1 MKKEHR
7 TTPPADHA
15 PSYPKI
21 SPHSCDE
28 TAQKALEELG
38 REKPAQEAEEEKGSQ
53 GGGKTCGKDGVAGS
67 TIRRRAARRNTITAE
82 QLRERYR
89 DPENH
94 SFPAYGNPKDG
105 VPISDPMSAKSN
117 RLKGLL
123 SGSFAPKKT
132 FDPGTGGQNKRPSY
146 STTTN
151 NEPPRSAKRQ
161 KTKDEASSAAAY
173 TNSTFAPPPSPSP
186 ARSIRSL
193 SAVDLTKPDVDAASN
208 RSTQQPAFQ
217 VEEYRTVQRNNSVP
231 RKNTRTRKRSANKSP
246 ASKVQPLDI
255 DGEEDEISQ
264 DMPAVKKRNVGKMV
278 PFKMTPLKGS
288 RDASEGISD
297 SDLHKIDELAS
308 EAGSA
313 KKRQVFDVDPI
324 SDDEKPSP
332 TTSESRLVKAD
343 MSRVEFKK
351 QKPDA
356 VIFKLKRAVS
366 GKHILV
372 VDELPPEEQPH
383 LQVLDD
389 KKHLLACGRDG
400 KRSHLF
406 HWIEVKVNFCQRI
419 AYATTATPLASI
431 SRSSSGEAAGRL
443 VLEFAANNDALRF
456 GNWVEGVAGGLRN
469 LKVPCEPAD
478 SHQLQKVFD
487 TQWKNAVEYKPASW
501 TSKPDDIRYLES
513 KKASK
518 DGDIH
523 NSTPRTSSR
532 PNSAHQDVSYQSGKP
547 LRSSMNTGDPAS
559 TPSKTPRTS
568 SFFTLAG
575 EKDAKAEPRR
585 TRDVPQR
592 QTRDAAARRTNEPK
606 PSILAPR
613 SPSPVL
619 WTEENKEWKKIW
631 DDDKPL
637 LYPEFG
643 KHKATVIRDD
653 IFRLDEGQF
662 MNDNLIWFYMK
673 YLQVKLEKENKQTH
687 DRIYFMNTYFY
698 PKLTEKSGRGINYE
712 GVRSWTTKVDLFSY
726 DYIVVPVN
734 EQAHWYLAII
744 CHPSKLI
751 KAQEVQEVD
760 KEPPQVAQKE
770 ALVSAVGEQV
780 EHMSLDDPAT
790 ENKDTVVLVEP
801 KASPVKSQLPR
812 KSTGALPRKKDPS
825 EARVITLD
833 SLGVGHS
840 ATCGN
845 LKEYL
850 VREAKDKKNL
860 EIEAPGQ
867 FGMTAKNIPEQLDH
881 ASCGAFLLGYLRE
894 FLKAPDDTVGRIVRK
909 EEMNWDITSIAMRSE
924 LRGIIIE
931 QREEQNRRFALL
943 AAEKKTKRKTPK
955 APISSKSS
963 EEPSGVPST
972 PRTPVSA
979 GDAPKKPSST
989 IKGSPAT
996 PSIPSIPSMDGSSSP
1011 VKTETNGEAPPV
1023 HDSVP
1028 QEPSGSEVGI
1038 AKTAEELQPVAS
1050 KISER
1055 PKTPPRS
1062 EPLAKV
1068 NPSPTQQ
1075 RTSPRFNKGKTNGQ
1089 VDKVQTTDEAPAAS
1103 PSATSKA
1110 GSAQKRLRKPG
1121 FSPAE
1126 EIMNQISSPSKTH
1139 PMPIRTERRASR
1151 PTEKSPTPTQQ
1162 LLSESQ
1168 DSPSKKTPVQNLTH
1182 TAERPSTHKDRSTL
1196 KQKDL
1201 QTLTQAPTLT
1211 SPYFAPPVKSPPSA
1225 TKPRQLSIEEIPQ
1238 PISTQPIP
1246 SIEDEGLYHKSP
1258 GNSGFKSSQT
1268 VTVDLTD

>member
-1 MKKEHR
+1 
-7 TTPPADHA
+7 
-15 PSYPKI
+15 
-21 SPHSCDE
+21 
-28 TAQKALEELG
+28 
-38 REKPAQEAEEEKGSQ
+38 
-53 GGGKTCGKDGVAGS
+53 
-67 TIRRRAARRNTITAE
+67 
-82 QLRERYR
+82 
-89 DPENH
+89 
-94 SFPAYGNPKDG
+94 
-105 VPISDPMSAKSN
+105 MSAKGN

-173 TNSTFAPPPSPSP
+173 TSSTFAPPPSPSP
-186 ARSIRSL
+186 ARSIRSS

-208 RSTQQPAFQ
+208 RSTQQPVFQ
-217 VEEYRTVQRNNSVP
+217 VEEYRNVQRNNSVP

-332 TTSESRLVKAD
+332 TTSQSRLAKAD

-372 VDELPPEEQPH
+372 VEDLSPEEQPH

-389 KKHLLACGRDG
+389 KKHLIACR
-400 KRSHLF
+400 
-406 HWIEVKVNFCQRI
+406 
-419 AYATTATPLASI
+419 
-431 SRSSSGEAAGRL
+431 
-443 VLEFAANNDALRF
+443 
-456 GNWVEGVAGGLRN
+456 RN
-469 LKVPCEPAD
+469 ED
-478 SHQLQKVFD
+478 SQQLQKVFD
-487 TQWKNAVEYKPASW
+487 KQWENAVNYKPAPW
-501 TSKPDDIRYLES
+501 TPKPDDIRYLES
-513 KKASK
+513 KQASK
-518 DGDIH
+518 DGDIQK
-523 NSTPRTSSR
+523 STPRTSSR
-532 PNSAHQDVSYQSGKP
+532 PNSAHQDASYQ
-547 LRSSMNTGDPAS
+547 
-559 TPSKTPRTS
+559 
-568 SFFTLAG
+568 
-575 EKDAKAEPRR
+575 
-585 TRDVPQR
+585 
-592 QTRDAAARRTNEPK
+592 
-606 PSILAPR
+606 
-613 SPSPVL
+613 PVL

-943 AAEKKTKRKTPK
+943 AAEKKAKRKTPK

-963 EEPSGVPST
+963 EEPSGMPST

-996 PSIPSIPSMDGSSSP
+996 PSIPSMDGSSSP
-1011 VKTETNGEAPPV
+1011 VKRETNGEAPPV
-1023 HDSVP
+1023 HDTVP

-1038 AKTAEELQPVAS
+1038 AKTPEELQPVAS

-1055 PKTPPRS
+1055 PKTPPRY
-1062 EPLAKV
+1062 EPPAKV
-1068 NPSPTQQ
+1068 NSSPTQQ

-1089 VDKVQTTDEAPAAS
+1089 VDKMQTTDEAPAAS

-1110 GSAQKRLRKPG
+1110 GSAEKRLRKPG

-1126 EIMNQISSPSKTH
+1126 EIMNQISSPCKTH
-1139 PMPIRTERRASR
+1139 PMPIRTERRASGQ
-1151 PTEKSPTPTQQ
+1151 TEKSPTPTQQ

-1168 DSPSKKTPVQNLTH
+1168 DSPSKTTPVQSLNH
-1182 TAERPSTHKDRSTL
+1182 TAERPSTHKDRSTP

-1201 QTLTQAPTLT
+1201 RTFTQAPTLT

-1246 SIEDEGLYHKSP
+1246 SIEDEGFYHKSP

>member
-15 PSYPKI
+15 PSYPKT

-28 TAQKALEELG
+28 TAQKYAAPHSLSSTPTSNARSHSLPATGTRLTFPRALEELG
-38 REKPAQEAEEEKGSQ
+38 REKPAHEAEEENGSQ

-173 TNSTFAPPPSPSP
+173 TSSTFAPPPSPSP
-186 ARSIRSL
+186 ARSIRSS
-193 SAVDLTKPDVDAASN
+193 SAVDLTKPDLDAASN

-246 ASKVQPLDI
+246 ASKVEPLDI

-264 DMPAVKKRNVGKMV
+264 DMPAVKKRNAGKMV

-313 KKRQVFDVDPI
+313 KKRQVFGVDPI

-332 TTSESRLVKAD
+332 TTSESRLAKAD

-372 VDELPPEEQPH
+372 VDDLPPEEQPH

-389 KKHLLACGRDG
+389 KKHLLACGRD
-400 KRSHLF
+400 
-406 HWIEVKVNFCQRI
+406 
-419 AYATTATPLASI
+419 
-431 SRSSSGEAAGRL
+431 
-443 VLEFAANNDALRF
+443 
-456 GNWVEGVAGGLRN
+456 
-469 LKVPCEPAD
+469 
-478 SHQLQKVFD
+478 
-487 TQWKNAVEYKPASW
+487 
-501 TSKPDDIRYLES
+501 
-513 KKASK
+513 
-518 DGDIH
+518 
-523 NSTPRTSSR
+523 
-532 PNSAHQDVSYQSGKP
+532 
-547 LRSSMNTGDPAS
+547 
-559 TPSKTPRTS
+559 
-568 SFFTLAG
+568 
-575 EKDAKAEPRR
+575 
-585 TRDVPQR
+585 
-592 QTRDAAARRTNEPK
+592 
-606 PSILAPR
+606 
-613 SPSPVL
+613 VL

-812 KSTGALPRKKDPS
+812 KSTGALPRKKDPY

-943 AAEKKTKRKTPK
+943 AAEKKAKRKTPK
-955 APISSKSS
+955 ALISSKSS

-1011 VKTETNGEAPPV
+1011 VKMETNGEAPFV

-1028 QEPSGSEVGI
+1028 QEPSGSEVGV

-1062 EPLAKV
+1062 EPPAKV
-1068 NPSPTQQ
+1068 NPSPAQQ

-1110 GSAQKRLRKPG
+1110 GSAQRRLRKPG

-1168 DSPSKKTPVQNLTH
+1168 DSPSKTTPVQSLTH
-1182 TAERPSTHKDRSTL
+1182 TAERPSTHKDRSTP

-1201 QTLTQAPTLT
+1201 QTLMQAPTLT

>member
-1 MKKEHR
+1 
-7 TTPPADHA
+7 
-15 PSYPKI
+15 
-21 SPHSCDE
+21 
-28 TAQKALEELG
+28 
-38 REKPAQEAEEEKGSQ
+38 
-53 GGGKTCGKDGVAGS
+53 
-67 TIRRRAARRNTITAE
+67 
-82 QLRERYR
+82 
-89 DPENH
+89 
-94 SFPAYGNPKDG
+94 
-105 VPISDPMSAKSN
+105 MSAKGN

-173 TNSTFAPPPSPSP
+173 TSSTFAPPPSPSP
-186 ARSIRSL
+186 ARSIRSS

-208 RSTQQPAFQ
+208 RSTQQPVFQ
-217 VEEYRTVQRNNSVP
+217 VEEYRNVQRNNSVP

-332 TTSESRLVKAD
+332 TTSQSRLAKAD

-356 VIFKLKRAVS
+356 LS
-366 GKHILV
+366 QH
-372 VDELPPEEQPH
+372 
-383 LQVLDD
+383 
-389 KKHLLACGRDG
+389 
-400 KRSHLF
+400 
-406 HWIEVKVNFCQRI
+406 
-419 AYATTATPLASI
+419 
-431 SRSSSGEAAGRL
+431 
-443 VLEFAANNDALRF
+443 
-456 GNWVEGVAGGLRN
+456 
-469 LKVPCEPAD
+469 
-478 SHQLQKVFD
+478 LQKVFD
-487 TQWKNAVEYKPASW
+487 KQWENAVKYKPAPW
-501 TSKPDDIRYLES
+501 TPKPDDIRYLES

-518 DGDIH
+518 DGNIH

-559 TPSKTPRTS
+559 TPSKTPRSS

-575 EKDAKAEPRR
+575 EKDANAEPRR
-585 TRDVPQR
+585 TRDLPQR
-592 QTRDAAARRTNEPK
+592 QTRDAAARRTTEPK
-606 PSILAPR
+606 PSILASR

-631 DDDKPL
+631 DDKPL

-653 IFRLDEGQF
+653 ILRLDEGQF

-860 EIEAPGQ
+860 EIEPPGQ

-924 LRGIIIE
+924 LRSIIIE

-943 AAEKKTKRKTPK
+943 AAEKKAKRKTPK

-989 IKGSPAT
+989 IRGSPA
-996 PSIPSIPSMDGSSSP
+996 IPSIPSMDGSSSP
-1011 VKTETNGEAPPV
+1011 VKMETNGEAPPV
-1023 HDSVP
+1023 HDTVP
-1028 QEPSGSEVGI
+1028 QEPSRSEVGI
-1038 AKTAEELQPVAS
+1038 TKTAEELQPVAS

-1062 EPLAKV
+1062 EPPAKV
-1068 NPSPTQQ
+1068 NSSPTQQ

-1089 VDKVQTTDEAPAAS
+1089 VDKMQTTDEAPAAS

-1168 DSPSKKTPVQNLTH
+1168 DSPSKTTPVQSLTH
-1182 TAERPSTHKDRSTL
+1182 TAERPSTHKDRSTP

-1201 QTLTQAPTLT
+1201 QTLTQVPTLT

-1225 TKPRQLSIEEIPQ
+1225 TKPRQLSIEETQ

>member
-1 MKKEHR
+1 
-7 TTPPADHA
+7 
-15 PSYPKI
+15 
-21 SPHSCDE
+21 
-28 TAQKALEELG
+28 
-38 REKPAQEAEEEKGSQ
+38 
-53 GGGKTCGKDGVAGS
+53 
-67 TIRRRAARRNTITAE
+67 
-82 QLRERYR
+82 
-89 DPENH
+89 
-94 SFPAYGNPKDG
+94 
-105 VPISDPMSAKSN
+105 MSAKSN

-173 TNSTFAPPPSPSP
+173 TSSTFAPPPSPSP
-186 ARSIRSL
+186 ARSIRSS

-208 RSTQQPAFQ
+208 RSTQQPVFQ
-217 VEEYRTVQRNNSVP
+217 VEEYRNVQRNNSVP

-332 TTSESRLVKAD
+332 TTSQSRLAKAD

-366 GKHILV
+366 GKHTIV
-372 VDELPPEEQPH
+372 VDDLSPEEQPH

-389 KKHLLACGRDG
+389 KKHLIACR
-400 KRSHLF
+400 
-406 HWIEVKVNFCQRI
+406 
-419 AYATTATPLASI
+419 
-431 SRSSSGEAAGRL
+431 
-443 VLEFAANNDALRF
+443 
-456 GNWVEGVAGGLRN
+456 RN
-469 LKVPCEPAD
+469 
-478 SHQLQKVFD
+478 
-487 TQWKNAVEYKPASW
+487 
-501 TSKPDDIRYLES
+501 
-513 KKASK
+513 
-518 DGDIH
+518 
-523 NSTPRTSSR
+523 
-532 PNSAHQDVSYQSGKP
+532 
-547 LRSSMNTGDPAS
+547 
-559 TPSKTPRTS
+559 
-568 SFFTLAG
+568 
-575 EKDAKAEPRR
+575 
-585 TRDVPQR
+585 
-592 QTRDAAARRTNEPK
+592 
-606 PSILAPR
+606 
-613 SPSPVL
+613 
-619 WTEENKEWKKIW
+619 
-631 DDDKPL
+631 
-637 LYPEFG
+637 EFG

-780 EHMSLDDPAT
+780 DHMSLDDPAT

-850 VREAKDKKNL
+850 VREAKDKKDL
-860 EIEAPGQ
+860 GIEAPGQ

-943 AAEKKTKRKTPK
+943 AAEKKAKRKTPK
-955 APISSKSS
+955 ALISSKSS

-979 GDAPKKPSST
+979 GYAPKKPSST

-1011 VKTETNGEAPPV
+1011 VKMETNGEAPLV

-1062 EPLAKV
+1062 EPPAKV

-1075 RTSPRFNKGKTNGQ
+1075 RTSPRFNKGETNGQ

-1139 PMPIRTERRASR
+1139 PMPIRTERHASR

-1168 DSPSKKTPVQNLTH
+1168 DSPSKTTTVQSLTH
-1182 TAERPSTHKDRSTL
+1182 TAERPSTHKDRSTP

>member
-28 TAQKALEELG
+28 TAQKYAVPHSLSSTPTSNARSHSLPVTGTRLTFPRALEELG
-38 REKPAQEAEEEKGSQ
+38 REKPAHEAEEENGSQ

-67 TIRRRAARRNTITAE
+67 TIRRRAARRNTITYA
-82 QLRERYR
+82 
-89 DPENH
+89 
-94 SFPAYGNPKDG
+94 
-105 VPISDPMSAKSN
+105 
-117 RLKGLL
+117 
-123 SGSFAPKKT
+123 FAPDRFSGFTTDKRVAEPSSYENDT
-132 FDPGTGGQNKRPSY
+132 EIPRTIRSLHTGIQRTEFPFQ
-146 STTTN
+146 TQW
-151 NEPPRSAKRQ
+151 SAKRQ
-161 KTKDEASSAAAY
+161 KTKDEPSSAAAY

-186 ARSIRSL
+186 ARSIRSS

-324 SDDEKPSP
+324 SDDEAPSP
-332 TTSESRLVKAD
+332 TTSESRLAKAD

-366 GKHILV
+366 GKHVLV

-389 KKHLLACGRDG
+389 KKHLIACR
-400 KRSHLF
+400 
-406 HWIEVKVNFCQRI
+406 
-419 AYATTATPLASI
+419 
-431 SRSSSGEAAGRL
+431 
-443 VLEFAANNDALRF
+443 
-456 GNWVEGVAGGLRN
+456 RN
-469 LKVPCEPAD
+469 
-478 SHQLQKVFD
+478 
-487 TQWKNAVEYKPASW
+487 
-501 TSKPDDIRYLES
+501 
-513 KKASK
+513 
-518 DGDIH
+518 
-523 NSTPRTSSR
+523 
-532 PNSAHQDVSYQSGKP
+532 
-547 LRSSMNTGDPAS
+547 
-559 TPSKTPRTS
+559 
-568 SFFTLAG
+568 
-575 EKDAKAEPRR
+575 
-585 TRDVPQR
+585 
-592 QTRDAAARRTNEPK
+592 
-606 PSILAPR
+606 
-613 SPSPVL
+613 
-619 WTEENKEWKKIW
+619 
-631 DDDKPL
+631 
-637 LYPEFG
+637 EFG

-698 PKLTEKSGRGINYE
+698 PKLTEKLGRGINYE

-909 EEMNWDITSIAMRSE
+909 EEMNWDITSMTMRSE
-924 LRGIIIE
+924 LRSIIIE

-943 AAEKKTKRKTPK
+943 AAEKKAKRKTPK

-979 GDAPKKPSST
+979 GDAPKNPSST

-1062 EPLAKV
+1062 EPPAKV

-1110 GSAQKRLRKPG
+1110 ESAQKRLRKPG
-1121 FSPAE
+1121 SSPAE
-1126 EIMNQISSPSKTH
+1126 EIMNRISSPSKTH

-1168 DSPSKKTPVQNLTH
+1168 DSPSKKTLVQNLTH
-1182 TAERPSTHKDRSTL
+1182 TAERPSTHKDRSTP
-1196 KQKDL
+1196 KQKHL

>member
-1 MKKEHR
+1 
-7 TTPPADHA
+7 
-15 PSYPKI
+15 
-21 SPHSCDE
+21 
-28 TAQKALEELG
+28 
-38 REKPAQEAEEEKGSQ
+38 
-53 GGGKTCGKDGVAGS
+53 
-67 TIRRRAARRNTITAE
+67 
-82 QLRERYR
+82 
-89 DPENH
+89 
-94 SFPAYGNPKDG
+94 
-105 VPISDPMSAKSN
+105 MSAKGN

-173 TNSTFAPPPSPSP
+173 TSSTFAPPPSPSP
-186 ARSIRSL
+186 ARSIRSS

-208 RSTQQPAFQ
+208 RSTQQPVFQ
-217 VEEYRTVQRNNSVP
+217 VEEYRNVQRNNSVP

-332 TTSESRLVKAD
+332 TTSESRLAKAD

-366 GKHILV
+366 GKHLLV
-372 VDELPPEEQPH
+372 VDDLPPEEQPH

-389 KKHLLACGRDG
+389 KKHLLACG
-400 KRSHLF
+400 
-406 HWIEVKVNFCQRI
+406 Q
-419 AYATTATPLASI
+419 
-431 SRSSSGEAAGRL
+431 
-443 VLEFAANNDALRF
+443 
-456 GNWVEGVAGGLRN
+456 
-469 LKVPCEPAD
+469 D
-478 SHQLQKVFD
+478 SQQLQKVFD
-487 TQWKNAVEYKPASW
+487 KQWENAVNYKPAAW
-501 TSKPDDIRYLES
+501 TPKPDDIRYLES
-513 KKASK
+513 KQASK
-518 DGDIH
+518 DGDIQK
-523 NSTPRTSSR
+523 STPRTSSR
-532 PNSAHQDVSYQSGKP
+532 PNSAHQDASYQSGKP

-585 TRDVPQR
+585 TRDLPQR
-592 QTRDAAARRTNEPK
+592 QTRDAAARRTTEPK

-643 KHKATVIRDD
+643 KHKATVIKDD

-801 KASPVKSQLPR
+801 KISPVKSQLPR

-850 VREAKDKKNL
+850 VREVKDKKNL

-924 LRGIIIE
+924 LRSIIIE
-931 QREEQNRRFALL
+931 QREEQNRRFAVL
-943 AAEKKTKRKTPK
+943 AAEKKAKRKTPK

-989 IKGSPAT
+989 IRGSPA
-996 PSIPSIPSMDGSSSP
+996 IPSIPSMDGSSSP
-1011 VKTETNGEAPPV
+1011 VKMETNGEAPPV
-1023 HDSVP
+1023 HDTVP
-1028 QEPSGSEVGI
+1028 QEPSRSEVGI

-1062 EPLAKV
+1062 EPPAKA
-1068 NPSPTQQ
+1068 NSSPTQQ

-1089 VDKVQTTDEAPAAS
+1089 VDKMQTTDEAPAAS

-1168 DSPSKKTPVQNLTH
+1168 DSPSKTTPVQSLTH
-1182 TAERPSTHKDRSTL
+1182 TAERPSTHKDRSTP

-1201 QTLTQAPTLT
+1201 QTLTQVPTLT

>member
-1 MKKEHR
+1 
-7 TTPPADHA
+7 
-15 PSYPKI
+15 
-21 SPHSCDE
+21 
-28 TAQKALEELG
+28 
-38 REKPAQEAEEEKGSQ
+38 
-53 GGGKTCGKDGVAGS
+53 
-67 TIRRRAARRNTITAE
+67 
-82 QLRERYR
+82 
-89 DPENH
+89 
-94 SFPAYGNPKDG
+94 
-105 VPISDPMSAKSN
+105 MSAKGN

-173 TNSTFAPPPSPSP
+173 TSSTFAPPPSPSP
-186 ARSIRSL
+186 ARSIRSS

-208 RSTQQPAFQ
+208 RSTQQPVFQ
-217 VEEYRTVQRNNSVP
+217 VEEYRNVQRNNSVP

-332 TTSESRLVKAD
+332 TTSQSRLAKAD

-372 VDELPPEEQPH
+372 VEDLSPEEQPH

-389 KKHLLACGRDG
+389 KKHLIACR
-400 KRSHLF
+400 
-406 HWIEVKVNFCQRI
+406 
-419 AYATTATPLASI
+419 
-431 SRSSSGEAAGRL
+431 
-443 VLEFAANNDALRF
+443 
-456 GNWVEGVAGGLRN
+456 RN
-469 LKVPCEPAD
+469 ED
-478 SHQLQKVFD
+478 SQQLQKVFD
-487 TQWKNAVEYKPASW
+487 KQWENAVNYKPAPW
-501 TSKPDDIRYLES
+501 TPKPDNIRYLES
-513 KKASK
+513 KQASK
-518 DGDIH
+518 DGDIQK
-523 NSTPRTSSR
+523 SSPRTSSR
-532 PNSAHQDVSYQSGKP
+532 PNSAHQDASYQ
-547 LRSSMNTGDPAS
+547 
-559 TPSKTPRTS
+559 
-568 SFFTLAG
+568 
-575 EKDAKAEPRR
+575 
-585 TRDVPQR
+585 
-592 QTRDAAARRTNEPK
+592 
-606 PSILAPR
+606 
-613 SPSPVL
+613 PVL

-943 AAEKKTKRKTPK
+943 AAEKKAKRKTPK

-963 EEPSGVPST
+963 EEPSGMPSI

-996 PSIPSIPSMDGSSSP
+996 PSIPSMDGSSSP
-1011 VKTETNGEAPPV
+1011 VKRETNGEAPPV
-1023 HDSVP
+1023 HDTVP

-1038 AKTAEELQPVAS
+1038 AKTPEELQPVAS

-1055 PKTPPRS
+1055 PKTPPRY
-1062 EPLAKV
+1062 EPPAKV
-1068 NPSPTQQ
+1068 NSSPTQQ

-1089 VDKVQTTDEAPAAS
+1089 VDKMQTTDEAPAAS

-1110 GSAQKRLRKPG
+1110 GSAEKRLRKPG

-1126 EIMNQISSPSKTH
+1126 EIMNQISSPCKTH
-1139 PMPIRTERRASR
+1139 PMPIRTERRASGQ
-1151 PTEKSPTPTQQ
+1151 TEKSPTPTQQ

-1168 DSPSKKTPVQNLTH
+1168 DSPSKTTPVQSLNH
-1182 TAERPSTHKDRSTL
+1182 TAERPSTHKDRSTP

-1201 QTLTQAPTLT
+1201 QTLTQVPTLT

>member
-15 PSYPKI
+15 PSYLKT

-38 REKPAQEAEEEKGSQ
+38 REKPAHEAEEEKGSQ

-67 TIRRRAARRNTITAE
+67 TIRRRSARRNTITAE

-173 TNSTFAPPPSPSP
+173 TSSTFAPPPSPSP
-186 ARSIRSL
+186 ARSIRSS

-208 RSTQQPAFQ
+208 RSTQQPVFQ
-217 VEEYRTVQRNNSVP
+217 VEEYRNVQRNNSVP

-332 TTSESRLVKAD
+332 TTSQSRLAKAD

-372 VDELPPEEQPH
+372 VDDLPHEEQPH

-400 KRSHLF
+400 KRTDLF

-431 SRSSSGEAAGRL
+431 SRSSSGEAAGLL

-469 LKVPCEPAD
+469 LKVLCEPAD

-487 TQWKNAVEYKPASW
+487 KQWKNAVEYKPASW

-575 EKDAKAEPRR
+575 EKDANAEPRR
-585 TRDVPQR
+585 TRDLPQR
-592 QTRDAAARRTNEPK
+592 QTREAAARRTTEPK

-653 IFRLDEGQF
+653 ILRLDEGQF

-780 EHMSLDDPAT
+780 EHISLDDPAT
-790 ENKDTVVLVEP
+790 ENKNTVVLVEP

-924 LRGIIIE
+924 LRSIIIE

-943 AAEKKTKRKTPK
+943 AAEKKAKRKTPK

-989 IKGSPAT
+989 IKGSPA
-996 PSIPSIPSMDGSSSP
+996 IPSIPSMDGSSSP
-1011 VKTETNGEAPPV
+1011 VKRETNGEAPPV
-1023 HDSVP
+1023 HDTVP

-1038 AKTAEELQPVAS
+1038 AKTPEELQPVAS

-1062 EPLAKV
+1062 EPPAKV
-1068 NPSPTQQ
+1068 NSSPPQQ

-1089 VDKVQTTDEAPAAS
+1089 VDKMQTADEAPAAS

-1110 GSAQKRLRKPG
+1110 GSAEKRLRKPG

-1182 TAERPSTHKDRSTL
+1182 TAERPSTHKDRSTP

-1201 QTLTQAPTLT
+1201 QTLMQAPTLT

-1258 GNSGFKSSQT
+1258 GNNGFKSSQT

>member
-1 MKKEHR
+1 MKR
-7 TTPPADHA
+7 L
-15 PSYPKI
+15 KI
-21 SPHSCDE
+21 TGTRLTFPR
-28 TAQKALEELG
+28 ALEELG
-38 REKPAQEAEEEKGSQ
+38 REKPAHEAEEENGSQ

-67 TIRRRAARRNTITAE
+67 TIRRRAARRNTIT
-82 QLRERYR
+82 
-89 DPENH
+89 
-94 SFPAYGNPKDG
+94 
-105 VPISDPMSAKSN
+105 
-117 RLKGLL
+117 LKGLL

-161 KTKDEASSAAAY
+161 KTKDEPSSAAAY

-186 ARSIRSL
+186 ARSIRSS

-324 SDDEKPSP
+324 SDDEAPSP
-332 TTSESRLVKAD
+332 TTSESRLAKAD

-356 VIFKLKRAVS
+356 
-366 GKHILV
+366 
-372 VDELPPEEQPH
+372 
-383 LQVLDD
+383 
-389 KKHLLACGRDG
+389 
-400 KRSHLF
+400 
-406 HWIEVKVNFCQRI
+406 
-419 AYATTATPLASI
+419 LASI
-431 SRSSSGEAAGRL
+431 SRCASEDAPGFL

-456 GNWVEGVAGGLRN
+456 GNWVEETAGGLRN
-469 LKVPCEPAD
+469 MKLLCEPED
-478 SHQLQKVFD
+478 SQHLQKVFD
-487 TQWKNAVEYKPASW
+487 KQWENAVKYKPAPW
-501 TSKPDDIRYLES
+501 TPKPDDIKHLES
-513 KKASK
+513 KQASK
-518 DGDIH
+518 DGEIQK
-523 NSTPRTSSR
+523 STPRTSSR
-532 PNSAHQDVSYQSGKP
+532 PNSAHQDASYQPCKP

-559 TPSKTPRTS
+559 TPSKPPRTS

-585 TRDVPQR
+585 TRDLTQR
-592 QTRDAAARRTNEPK
+592 QTRDAAARRTTEPK

-698 PKLTEKSGRGINYE
+698 PKLTEKLGRGINYE

-909 EEMNWDITSIAMRSE
+909 EEMNWDITSMTMRSE
-924 LRGIIIE
+924 LRSIIIE

-943 AAEKKTKRKTPK
+943 AAEKKAKRKTPK

-979 GDAPKKPSST
+979 GDAPKNPSST

-1062 EPLAKV
+1062 EPPAKV

-1110 GSAQKRLRKPG
+1110 ESAQKRLRKPG
-1121 FSPAE
+1121 SSPAE
-1126 EIMNQISSPSKTH
+1126 EIMNRISSPSKTH

-1168 DSPSKKTPVQNLTH
+1168 DSPSKKTLVQNLTH
-1182 TAERPSTHKDRSTL
+1182 TAERPSTHKDRSTP
-1196 KQKDL
+1196 KQKHL

>member
-1 MKKEHR
+1 
-7 TTPPADHA
+7 
-15 PSYPKI
+15 
-21 SPHSCDE
+21 
-28 TAQKALEELG
+28 
-38 REKPAQEAEEEKGSQ
+38 
-53 GGGKTCGKDGVAGS
+53 
-67 TIRRRAARRNTITAE
+67 
-82 QLRERYR
+82 
-89 DPENH
+89 
-94 SFPAYGNPKDG
+94 
-105 VPISDPMSAKSN
+105 MSAKSN

-186 ARSIRSL
+186 ARSIRSS
-193 SAVDLTKPDVDAASN
+193 SAVDLTKPDLDAASN

-246 ASKVQPLDI
+246 TSKVQPLDI

-332 TTSESRLVKAD
+332 TTSESRLAKAD

-356 VIFKLKRAVS
+356 
-366 GKHILV
+366 
-372 VDELPPEEQPH
+372 
-383 LQVLDD
+383 
-389 KKHLLACGRDG
+389 
-400 KRSHLF
+400 
-406 HWIEVKVNFCQRI
+406 
-419 AYATTATPLASI
+419 
-431 SRSSSGEAAGRL
+431 
-443 VLEFAANNDALRF
+443 
-456 GNWVEGVAGGLRN
+456 
-469 LKVPCEPAD
+469 
-478 SHQLQKVFD
+478 KVFD
-487 TQWKNAVEYKPASW
+487 KQWKNAVEYKPASW

-559 TPSKTPRTS
+559 TPTKTPRTS

-575 EKDAKAEPRR
+575 EEDANAEPRR
-585 TRDVPQR
+585 TRDLPQR
-592 QTRDAAARRTNEPK
+592 QTREAAARRTTEPK

-653 IFRLDEGQF
+653 ILRLDEGQF

-801 KASPVKSQLPR
+801 KISPVKSQLPR

-860 EIEAPGQ
+860 EIEPPGQ

-924 LRGIIIE
+924 LRSIIIE

-943 AAEKKTKRKTPK
+943 AAEKKAKRKTPK

-989 IKGSPAT
+989 IKGSPE
-996 PSIPSIPSMDGSSSP
+996 IPSIPSMDGSGCP
-1011 VKTETNGEAPPV
+1011 VKMETNGEAPPL

-1038 AKTAEELQPVAS
+1038 AKTPEELQPVAS

-1062 EPLAKV
+1062 EPPAKV
-1068 NPSPTQQ
+1068 NSSPTQQ

-1089 VDKVQTTDEAPAAS
+1089 VDKMQTTDEAPATS

-1151 PTEKSPTPTQQ
+1151 PSDKSPTPTQQ

-1182 TAERPSTHKDRSTL
+1182 TAERPSTHKDRPTP

-1258 GNSGFKSSQT
+1258 GNNGFKSSQT

>member
-15 PSYPKI
+15 PSYPKT

-28 TAQKALEELG
+28 TAQKYAAPHSLSSTLTSNARSHSLPATGTRLTFPRALEELG
-38 REKPAQEAEEEKGSQ
+38 REKPAHEAEEEKGSQ

-186 ARSIRSL
+186 ARSIRSS
-193 SAVDLTKPDVDAASN
+193 SAVDLTKPDLDAASN

-217 VEEYRTVQRNNSVP
+217 VEEYRNVQRNNSVP

-246 ASKVQPLDI
+246 TSKVQPLDI

-332 TTSESRLVKAD
+332 TTSESRLAKAD

-372 VDELPPEEQPH
+372 VDDLPPEDQPH

-389 KKHLLACGRDG
+389 KKHLVACGRD
-400 KRSHLF
+400 
-406 HWIEVKVNFCQRI
+406 
-419 AYATTATPLASI
+419 
-431 SRSSSGEAAGRL
+431 
-443 VLEFAANNDALRF
+443 
-456 GNWVEGVAGGLRN
+456 
-469 LKVPCEPAD
+469 
-478 SHQLQKVFD
+478 
-487 TQWKNAVEYKPASW
+487 
-501 TSKPDDIRYLES
+501 
-513 KKASK
+513 
-518 DGDIH
+518 
-523 NSTPRTSSR
+523 
-532 PNSAHQDVSYQSGKP
+532 
-547 LRSSMNTGDPAS
+547 
-559 TPSKTPRTS
+559 
-568 SFFTLAG
+568 
-575 EKDAKAEPRR
+575 
-585 TRDVPQR
+585 
-592 QTRDAAARRTNEPK
+592 
-606 PSILAPR
+606 
-613 SPSPVL
+613 
-619 WTEENKEWKKIW
+619 
-631 DDDKPL
+631 
-637 LYPEFG
+637 EFG

-653 IFRLDEGQF
+653 ILRLDEGQF

-673 YLQVKLEKENKQTH
+673 SLQVKLEKENKQTH

-860 EIEAPGQ
+860 EIEPPGQ

-924 LRGIIIE
+924 LRSIIIE

-943 AAEKKTKRKTPK
+943 AAEKKAKRKTPK

-989 IKGSPAT
+989 IKGSPA
-996 PSIPSIPSMDGSSSP
+996 IPSIPSMDGSGCP
-1011 VKTETNGEAPPV
+1011 VKMETNGEAPPL

-1038 AKTAEELQPVAS
+1038 AKTPEELQPVAS

-1062 EPLAKV
+1062 EPPAKV
-1068 NPSPTQQ
+1068 NSSPTQQ

-1089 VDKVQTTDEAPAAS
+1089 VDKMQTTDEAPATS

-1151 PTEKSPTPTQQ
+1151 PTDKSPTPTQQ

-1182 TAERPSTHKDRSTL
+1182 TAERPSTHKDRSTP

-1201 QTLTQAPTLT
+1201 QTLMQAPTLT

-1258 GNSGFKSSQT
+1258 GNNGFKSSQT

>member
-1 MKKEHR
+1 MKQEHR

-15 PSYPKI
+15 PSSPKT

-38 REKPAQEAEEEKGSQ
+38 REKPAHEAEKEKGSQ
-53 GGGKTCGKDGVAGS
+53 GGGKTCGKDGVTGS
-67 TIRRRAARRNTITAE
+67 TIRRRAAGRNTITAE

-105 VPISDPMSAKSN
+105 VPISDPMSGKSS
-117 RLKGLL
+117 RLKGVLG
-123 SGSFAPKKT
+123 GSFVPKNNFET
-132 FDPGTGGQNKRPSY
+132 GTGGQNKRLSH
-146 STTTN
+146 SATTN
-151 NEPPRSAKRQ
+151 SEPLRSAKRQ
-161 KTKDEASSAAAY
+161 KTKDEAPPAAAY
-173 TNSTFAPPPSPSP
+173 TNSAFAPPPSPSP
-186 ARSIRSL
+186 ARSFRSS
-193 SAVDLTKPDVDAASN
+193 SAVDLTEPDVDTASN
-208 RSTQQPAFQ
+208 RSTQQPAYQ
-217 VEEYRTVQRNNSVP
+217 VEEYRNVQKNNSVP
-231 RKNTRTRKRSANKSP
+231 KKSTRTRTKRLASKSP
-246 ASKVQPLDI
+246 ASQNHPLDV

-264 DMPAVKKRNVGKMV
+264 DMPPAKKRNLGKTNGVKKV
-278 PFKMTPLKGS
+278 PFKMTPHKGS

-332 TTSESRLVKAD
+332 TTSENRLTKAN
-343 MSRVEFKK
+343 MSRVDFKK
-351 QKPDA
+351 QKPGG
-356 VIFKLKRAVS
+356 ILFKLKRAVS
-366 GKHILV
+366 GKHTLI
-372 VDELPPEEQPH
+372 VDDLPAEEQPH

-389 KKHLLACGRDG
+389 NKHLIACGRNG
-400 KRSHLF
+400 ERHLGY
-406 HWIEVKVNFCQRI
+406 HWIDVKLNFCSKIRYT
-419 AYATTATPLASI
+419 ATATPLATI
-431 SRSSSGEAAGRL
+431 SRSASEDAAGLL
-443 VLEFAANNDALRF
+443 VLEFSADSDALRF
-456 GNWVEGVAGGLRN
+456 GNWVEGVAEGLRS
-469 LKVPCEPAD
+469 LQLSCEPAD
-478 SHQLQKVFD
+478 SQQLQKIFD
-487 TQWKNAVEYKPASW
+487 KQLKNAIDYKPAPW
-501 TSKPDDIRYLES
+501 TPKPDDIKYLES
-513 KKASK
+513 KEASK
-518 DGDIH
+518 DGDICK
-523 NSTPRTSSR
+523 STPRTNSR
-532 PNSAHQDVSYQSGKP
+532 PTSAYQDTSYQSGKP
-547 LRSSMNTGDPAS
+547 LRSSMNTGNPAS
-559 TPSKTPRTS
+559 TPSISPRTS

-575 EKDAKAEPRR
+575 EKDTQAKPRR
-585 TRDVPQR
+585 TRDLPQR
-592 QTRDAAARRTNEPK
+592 QTRDAAARRTTEPK

-631 DDDKPL
+631 DDKPL

-653 IFRLDEGQF
+653 ILRLDEGQF

-712 GVRSWTTKVDLFSY
+712 GVRSWTTKVDLFSH

-751 KAQEVQEVD
+751 KPQEVQEVD

-770 ALVSAVGEQV
+770 ALVSTVGEQV
-780 EHMSLDDPAT
+780 EQMSLDDPAT
-790 ENKDTVVLVEP
+790 ESKDTVVLVEA
-801 KASPVKSQLPR
+801 KASLTPQLPR
-812 KSTGALPRKKDPS
+812 KSIGALPRKKDPS

-894 FLKAPDDTVGRIVRK
+894 FLKAPDDTVSRIVRK

-924 LRGIIIE
+924 LRSIIIE
-931 QREEQNRRFALL
+931 QREEQNRRVTLL
-943 AAEKKTKRKTPK
+943 AAEKKAKRKTPK

-989 IKGSPAT
+989 IKGSPA
-996 PSIPSIPSMDGSSSP
+996 IPSIPSMDGSSSP
-1011 VKTETNGEAPPV
+1011 VKMETNGEAPPV
-1023 HDSVP
+1023 HSTVP
-1028 QEPSGSEVGI
+1028 QEPSGSDVGI
-1038 AKTAEELQPVAS
+1038 AKTAEELQPVTS

-1062 EPLAKV
+1062 EPPAKI
-1068 NPSPTQQ
+1068 NSSPTQQ
-1075 RTSPRFNKGKTNGQ
+1075 RTSPRLNKGKTHGQ
-1089 VDKVQTTDEAPAAS
+1089 ADKNQTADKSPAAS
-1103 PSATSKA
+1103 PSAISKA
-1110 GSAQKRLRKPG
+1110 ESAQKRLRKPG

-1139 PMPIRTERRASR
+1139 PMPIRIERCASGR
-1151 PTEKSPTPTQQ
+1151 TEKSPTPTQQ

-1168 DSPSKKTPVQNLTH
+1168 DSPSKATPVQSLTQK
-1182 TAERPSTHKDRSTL
+1182 AERPSTHKDRSTP

-1201 QTLTQAPTLT
+1201 RTLTQALTST
-1211 SPYFAPPVKSPPSA
+1211 SPYFVPHIKSPPSA
-1225 TKPRQLSIEEIPQ
+1225 TKPRQLSIEEI
-1238 PISTQPIP
+1238 SQPIP

-1258 GNSGFKSSQT
+1258 GNKSLKSSQT